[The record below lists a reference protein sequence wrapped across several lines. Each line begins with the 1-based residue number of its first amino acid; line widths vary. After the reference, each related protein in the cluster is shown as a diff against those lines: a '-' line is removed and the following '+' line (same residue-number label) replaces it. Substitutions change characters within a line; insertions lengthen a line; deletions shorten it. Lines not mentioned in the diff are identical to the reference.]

1 LVLYY
6 RDSIK
11 DLSQL
16 GYAVAFIP
24 AFIGNAI
31 VAGPFPWI
39 FPVAAL
45 GTVNSV
51 PLVVLLAALGAA
63 TGGLLPYF
71 MGHGL
76 ARHSQKHQ
84 PLSKIAQRVKN
95 LSGLKKTFVVIG
107 LSLSPI
113 VNYPELVAGAMQYP
127 IYVVFIITLFAEG
140 LKVWLFILAF
150 DFFA

>member
-6 RDSIK
+6 QDSIK

-16 GYAVAFIP
+16 GYAG

-51 PLVVLLAALGAA
+51 PLVVLLAAPGAA

-76 ARHSQKHQ
+76 TRHSQKHQ
-84 PLSKIAQRVKN
+84 PLSKISQRVKN

-113 VNYPELVAGAMQYP
+113 VNYPELVAGAMWYP
-127 IYVVFIITLFAEG
+127 IYVIFVVTLLAEG
-140 LKVWLFILAF
+140 LKAWIFILAF
-150 DFFA
+150 DFLAG